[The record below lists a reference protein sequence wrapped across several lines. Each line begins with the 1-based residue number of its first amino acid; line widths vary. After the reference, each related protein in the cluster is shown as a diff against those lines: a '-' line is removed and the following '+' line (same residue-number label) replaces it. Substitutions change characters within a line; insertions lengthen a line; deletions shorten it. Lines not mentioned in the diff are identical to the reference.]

1 MADKK
6 PLLVF
11 PIPSVAGREK
21 RPPKLS
27 GIHLPSHERQIE
39 RIGKRWKPL
48 TDEFE
53 NYAHDLSL
61 NPEGFFTEYIV
72 VFEIAGTIEEFYKA
86 IQRIPGMFFLKELQ
100 EIFDADGDFYKTGSQ
115 TYTGRIFVSLIN
127 KQSIVK
133 LLTLWNIYIKNK
145 DVVFESGLAKFKDL
159 FDCLKEI
166 RPYSVEDRFKDT
178 GMPHYLDEVRG
189 MGQERVRFEIEF
201 AYPEGQ
207 ERRNRALEEVQ
218 NLITEEGGEIVSG
231 SILDLRSIRYLAC
244 LADAPISVFE
254 NLTSSTTIKF
264 LKASHVLFFR
274 PMGQALTKGGNN
286 DSIPISFPISGA
298 ESFGDPMVAVF
309 DGLPL
314 ENHELL
320 RGKVVIDDPDGYSSK
335 YIAGSRI
342 HGTAVVS
349 TVCYSDLNGSR
360 ESLERP
366 VYIRPVMHYHP
377 LFEREVFPD
386 DKLVIDV
393 LHQAIIRMVKGSKE
407 AIAASPRVKVVNL
420 SLGDNFRPFNRELS
434 TWARFLDWAAYEYN
448 LLFIVSAGNYG
459 EEFDLHISESEFV
472 NPISSESS
480 QAFLKAMFA
489 QDFNRK
495 VLAPAESVNALTV
508 GSLNLDGAEIDLTD
522 PLYIARIKLTDDH
535 GYLAP
540 YTRFGWGHN
549 GAVKPDIL
557 MPGGRALLRKKPG
570 NRNRDSVTVKFEE
583 VGSSN
588 PPGILVAAPG
598 VKGDNNHVAYQI
610 GTTFS
615 AAQTTHLA
623 GKLIEIL
630 LRLNQEAGA
639 EQNIE
644 EEYFPVLIKA
654 LIAHGANLGGQYA
667 LLRDL
672 IKEVFSIHPT
682 QVKARTSAFVGYG
695 GVDAQ
700 RVLFCTAHRVTLIGV
715 GELCCEDKQNAHLFR
730 FPLPPSISSQVIT
743 KTLVTTLAWFSPCN
757 VWSNKY
763 RKAHL
768 YLSNLRNN
776 DDLSMEDGAY
786 DFTKTSRGT
795 LQHQILTGNRAD
807 VFMEGGY
814 LTIKVNCR
822 KDASGLESWEKIRY
836 GLAVT
841 LEIPET
847 VDVNIYEEIKAA
859 IQTQIRPRQ

>member
-21 RPPKLS
+21 RQPKLTE
-27 GIHLPSHERQIE
+27 IQLPSHERQVE
-39 RIGKRWKPL
+39 RIGKRWKTL
-48 TDEFE
+48 TYEFE
-53 NYAHDLSL
+53 NYAHQLSL

-86 IQRIPGMFFLKELQ
+86 IQKIPGMFFLKELQ
-100 EIFDADGDFYKTGSQ
+100 EIFDADEDFYKSGSQ

-127 KQSIVK
+127 KQSIIK
-133 LLTLWNIYIKNK
+133 LLRLWEIYIKNK
-145 DVVFESGLAKFKDL
+145 DAAFEIGLAKFKDL

-178 GMPHYLDEVRG
+178 GMPHYLEEVRG

-207 ERRNRALEEVQ
+207 ERRKKAIEEVQ
-218 NLITEEGGEIVSG
+218 NLIAEEGGEIVAG

-254 NLTSSTTIKF
+254 NLTSSTTIRF

-274 PMGQALTKGGNN
+274 PMGQALAKGGVN
-286 DSIPISFPISGA
+286 DSTPLSFPIIGS
-298 ESFGDPMVAVF
+298 ESFGDPIVAVF

-320 RGKVVIDDPDGYSSK
+320 TGRVIIDDPDGYSSK

-349 TVCYSDLNGSR
+349 TVCYGDLNSIG

-366 VYIRPVMHYHP
+366 VYLRPVMHYHP
-377 LFEREVFPD
+377 LFGREVFPY

-393 LHQAIIRMVKGSKE
+393 LHQAIICMVKGTKE
-407 AIAASPRVKVVNL
+407 QIAASPRVKVVNL

-434 TWARFLDWAAYEYN
+434 TWARFIDWASYEYN

-459 EEFDLHISESEFV
+459 EEFELQIPESEFK
-472 NPISSESS
+472 NPISSDSS
-480 QAFLKAMFA
+480 QTFLKAILA

-495 VLAPAESVNALTV
+495 ILAPAETINGLTV
-508 GSLNLDGAEIDLTD
+508 GSLNQDEAEIDFTQ
-522 PLYIARIKLTDDH
+522 PHFTARINLISDH

-570 NRNRDSVTVKFEE
+570 SRSKDSVTVKFED

-598 VKGDNNHVAYQI
+598 VTGGNNHVAYQI
-610 GTTFS
+610 GTSFS

-623 GKLIEIL
+623 AKLIEVIL
-630 LRLNQEAGA
+630 QLNQEAPA
-639 EQNIE
+639 EQKIE
-644 EEYFPVLIKA
+644 EEFFPVLIKA
-654 LIAHGANLGGQYA
+654 LITHGANLGGQYA

-682 QVKARTSAFVGYG
+682 QVKARASAFAGYG
-695 GVDAQ
+695 GVDSQ
-700 RVLFCTAHRVTLIGV
+700 RVLYCTAHRVTLIGV
-715 GELCCEDKQNAHLFR
+715 GQLCCEDGQNAHLFR
-730 FPLPPSISSQVIT
+730 FPLPSSISSQVVP
-743 KTLVTTLAWFSPCN
+743 KTLITTLAWITPCN

-776 DDLSMEDGAY
+776 DDLSMEDGVY

-807 VFMEGGY
+807 VFMEDGY

-859 IQTQIRPRQ
+859 IQTQVRA